1 MANAFELVVTM
12 LNYYIILVGHV
23 IDYYIILVGH
33 VIATNM
39 KCLNFLSD
47 VTISHAPHPY
57 REEMSAKSDF
67 VNINCIQLNNK

>member
-12 LNYYIILVGHV
+12 LN
-23 IDYYIILVGH
+23 YYIILVGH

-47 VTISHAPHPY
+47 VTIPHAPHPY
-57 REEMSAKSDF
+57 REEMRAKSDF